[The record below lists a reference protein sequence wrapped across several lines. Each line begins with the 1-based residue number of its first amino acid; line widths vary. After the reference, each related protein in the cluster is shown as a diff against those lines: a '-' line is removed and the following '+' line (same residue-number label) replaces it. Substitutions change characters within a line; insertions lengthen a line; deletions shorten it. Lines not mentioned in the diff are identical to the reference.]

1 MESNS
6 QEVFA
11 RVKEASPLNN
21 RCFDCKAPAPQ
32 WASVNNAILVCIN
45 CSGVH
50 RGFGVQ
56 TSLVRSINLD
66 MWTERQLK
74 LLEAGGNDKL
84 YEYLKK
90 YNLEDVDISLK
101 YQTRAMQFYR
111 RRNEATALG
120 KEFNDTEL
128 SLEEGRTLT
137 DGRKLDQE
145 GKVVNQETEEEL
157 L

>member
-1 MESNS
+1 
-6 QEVFA
+6 
-11 RVKEASPLNN
+11 
-21 RCFDCKAPAPQ
+21 
-32 WASVNNAILVCIN
+32 VCIN

-101 YQTRAMQFYR
+101 Y
-111 RRNEATALG
+111 
-120 KEFNDTEL
+120 
-128 SLEEGRTLT
+128 
-137 DGRKLDQE
+137 
-145 GKVVNQETEEEL
+145 
-157 L
+157 